1 MKTSSITPLVLLL
14 AILTPFIAQAH
25 PGHPP
30 AGLGQGFVHPLTGLD
45 HLLAMFAVGLWA
57 AQIGG
62 RARYYVPIAFVVT
75 MILGGVLGMGRV
87 PIPWVE
93 QGIVASVFVLG
104 LLIALA
110 TRPKLAVTIQVVA
123 TFALFHGHAHGT
135 EMVSGSSGLA
145 YALGFAG
152 ATALL
157 HAAGIGLGLFLNH
170 KAEDTW
176 LRAAGAGIAFS
187 GIVLAFN

>member
-1 MKTSSITPLVLLL
+1 ML
-14 AILTPFIAQAH
+14 
-25 PGHPP
+25 
-30 AGLGQGFVHPLTGLD
+30 
-45 HLLAMFAVGLWA
+45 AVGLWA

-62 RARYYVPIAFVVT
+62 SARYYVPMAFVGT
-75 MILGGVLGMGRV
+75 MIFGGMLGMGRV

-104 LLIALA
+104 LFIALA
-110 TRPKLAVTIQVVA
+110 TRPKLAVTIPVVA
-123 TFALFHGHAHGT
+123 AFALFHGHAHGT
-135 EMVSGSSGLA
+135 EMASGSSGHA

-157 HAAGIGLGLFLNH
+157 HAAGIGMGLFLGH
-170 KAEDTW
+170 KAMDNW
-176 LRAAGAGIAFS
+176 LRATGAGIAFS